1 MTGTARTAV
10 STVVAELREQIL
22 DAVLAPGSA
31 LREEALVERFGVNRH
46 TVRAA
51 LQQLATQRLVDFV
64 PYRGARVRAFSDD
77 DIRALM
83 EYRTAL
89 EAEAVRLLQV
99 RTATRGAAV
108 ERAAAAG
115 AAGDAVEIPEAVR
128 AANDD
133 LRAICEAHPDDHRAI
148 ERAHAR
154 LHHALVTSAGS
165 PRLTEAHAGL
175 ESELLLFLN
184 QLRPLLPAR
193 EMADQHDRLLASI
206 RTHGDAA
213 IRQHLSHSAAQLIAL
228 HASPAASGTAP
239 SPPSTPTPQ
248 AIPSAT

>member
-10 STVVAELREQIL
+10 SIVAAELREQIL

-31 LREEALVERFGVNRH
+31 LREEALSERFGVNRH

-51 LQQLATQRLVDFV
+51 LQQLAAQRLVDFA

-77 DIRALM
+77 DIRSLM

-89 EAEAVRLLQV
+89 EAEAVRLLQA
-99 RTATRGAAV
+99 RTATPGAV
-108 ERAAAAG
+108 
-115 AAGDAVEIPEAVR
+115 VEIPDAVVEA
-128 AANDD
+128 NGE
-133 LRAICEAHPDDHRAI
+133 LRALCALHPDDHRAI

-154 LHHALVTSAGS
+154 LHHALVASAGS

-184 QLRPLLPAR
+184 QLRPLLPAA
-193 EMADQHDRLLASI
+193 EMAEQHDRLLQAI
-206 RTHGDAA
+206 RTRGDAA
-213 IRQHLSHSAAQLIAL
+213 IREHLAHSAAQLIAL
-228 HASPAASGTAP
+228 HAAAPGP
-239 SPPSTPTPQ
+239 
-248 AIPSAT
+248 

>member
-10 STVVAELREQIL
+10 SIVAAELREQIL

-31 LREEALVERFGVNRH
+31 LREEALTEQFGVNRH

-51 LQQLATQRLVDFV
+51 LQQLAAQRLVDFV

-89 EAEAVRLLQV
+89 EAEAVRLLQA
-99 RTATRGAAV
+99 RTAIPD
-108 ERAAAAG
+108 AAAG
-115 AAGDAVEIPEAVR
+115 TPDVAAGTPGAVVEIPAAVH
-128 AANDD
+128 AANDE
-133 LRAICEAHPDDHRAI
+133 LRAICAAHPDDHRAI

-154 LHHALVTSAGS
+154 LHHALVASAGS

-184 QLRPLLPAR
+184 QLRPLLPAP
-193 EMADQHDRLLASI
+193 EMAEQHDRLLQSI
-206 RTHGDAA
+206 RTRGDTA
-213 IRQHLSHSAAQLIAL
+213 IREHLAHSAAQLTAL
-228 HASPAASGTAP
+228 HAAAPAP
-239 SPPSTPTPQ
+239 
-248 AIPSAT
+248 

>member
-10 STVVAELREQIL
+10 SIVAAELREQIL

-31 LREEALVERFGVNRH
+31 LREEALTEQFGVNRH

-51 LQQLATQRLVDFV
+51 LQQLAAQRLVDFV

-89 EAEAVRLLQV
+89 EAEAVRLLQA
-99 RTATRGAAV
+99 RTATPD
-108 ERAAAAG
+108 AAAG
-115 AAGDAVEIPEAVR
+115 TPGGVAGSPDAAAGTPGAVVDIPAAVH
-128 AANDD
+128 AANDE
-133 LRAICEAHPDDHRAI
+133 LRAICAARPDDHRAI
-148 ERAHAR
+148 ERTHAR
-154 LHHALVTSAGS
+154 LHHTLVASAGS

-184 QLRPLLPAR
+184 QLRPLLPAP
-193 EMADQHDRLLASI
+193 EMAEQHDRLLQSI
-206 RTHGDAA
+206 RTRGDAA
-213 IRQHLSHSAAQLIAL
+213 IREHLAHSAAQLTAL
-228 HASPAASGTAP
+228 HAAAPAP
-239 SPPSTPTPQ
+239 
-248 AIPSAT
+248 